1 MKKQQINMRSAESS
15 ASPPR
20 LQRIFR
26 MSDLPNYVG
35 LHKTVIRELI
45 EAGEFPKSI
54 PLSDSGRGV
63 GWLEDDLIA
72 KQVAR
77 IARREKEQ
85 S

>member
-45 EAGEFPKSI
+45 EAGEFPKSFHS
-54 PLSDSGRGV
+54 PTAAAVSV
-63 GWLEDDLIA
+63 GWRMI
-72 KQVAR
+72 
-77 IARREKEQ
+77 
-85 S
+85 